1 MADTNMFLFST
12 VAQVNYFAQVGR
24 LIAEKNNKSS
34 KSPKSIK
41 STGEQNDNAVCVI
54 IKESYGQNVDII
66 TSVRRAWMM
75 NKQRVSNKQIEYVLA
90 IFNNTIIGVYE
101 FADKNR
107 IVESYEPERVELN
120 IKLASLEMQNKWLG
134 IRVKDTKGGEIHYT
148 YIETK

>member
-1 MADTNMFLFST
+1 MTDTNMFLFST

-54 IKESYGQNVDII
+54 IKESYGQNADII

-75 NKQRVSNKQIEYVLA
+75 NKKRVSNKQIEYVLA

-148 YIETK
+148 HIETK

>member
-54 IKESYGQNVDII
+54 IKESYGQYADII
-66 TSVRRAWMM
+66 TSARKAWMM
-75 NKQRVSNKQIEYVLA
+75 CKERINNKQIEYVIA

-101 FADKNR
+101 FADKNKF
-107 IVESYEPERVELN
+107 VESYEPERVELN

-148 YIETK
+148 HIETK